1 MNPFELFKNM
11 QNLQQQMQSKLDG
24 IEASGSSGG
33 GMVEVKVNGKME
45 VQSIH
50 IEPEIVDPN
59 DVKTLEVLVAAAFNQ
74 AVKEVQDILQKE
86 AMGMAGNMNIP
97 AAFKG

>member
-11 QNLQQQMQSKLDG
+11 QNLQHQMQSKLDG
-24 IEASGSSGG
+24 IEATGSSGG
-33 GMVEVKVNGKME
+33 GMVEVKINGKME

-50 IEPEIVDPN
+50 IEQDIIDPN
-59 DVKTLEVLVAAAFNQ
+59 DAKTLEVLIAAAFNQ

-97 AAFKG
+97 TSFKG